1 MISGDIIRAKT
12 NAELLNT
19 LLGTHYQA
27 WMKSVYEYANRR
39 IWMIHID
46 NKNRNDWKNYK
57 KGNIIV
63 EENLR
68 KYDFNGLRIDVR
80 HNVERIEFSK
90 RDGYF
95 VFEGIYK
102 YDKENSIDNEIRY
115 WIKVSDQF

>member
-12 NAELLNT
+12 NAELLNA

-80 HNVERIEFSK
+80 HNVERIVFSK
-90 RDGYF
+90 KRNDRTNLWNC
-95 VFEGIYK
+95 K
-102 YDKENSIDNEIRY
+102 RKP
-115 WIKVSDQF
+115 WISLYTNDR

>member
-80 HNVERIEFSK
+80 HNVERIVFSK